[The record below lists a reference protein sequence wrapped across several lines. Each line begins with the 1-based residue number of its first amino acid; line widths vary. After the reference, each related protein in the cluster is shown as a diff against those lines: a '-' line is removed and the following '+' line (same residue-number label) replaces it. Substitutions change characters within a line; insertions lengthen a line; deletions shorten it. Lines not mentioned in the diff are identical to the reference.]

1 MKCAGRHGSLAM
13 KLFLVSFYLVLL
25 AGQVARAAAVFSV
38 DEVVVYDDEGV
49 KDKTNSDLV

>member
-1 MKCAGRHGSLAM
+1 MEAYQWNCSLI
-13 KLFLVSFYLVLL
+13 SFHLVLL

-49 KDKTNSDLV
+49 KDKINSDLV